1 MKPEEIRKGHSGLL
15 GIKKNIFGGMAEGPV
30 ELMLFFKK

>member
-1 MKPEEIRKGHSGLL
+1 MKSEEIRKGHSGLL
-15 GIKKNIFGGMAEGPV
+15 GIKNIFGGMTEGPV